1 MTNKQARDT
10 INVLRQTI
18 ERINDENRNSMS
30 IDISSVQNIINHWE
44 ETLDEVEVL
53 RETTKGINQCPDGI
67 NTYAEIKVMNEDMS
81 HRIAKALEILYDVD
95 PYNPDMFK
103 KVGLIKQV
111 LLGIKVKKYDKR
123 EMV

>member
-1 MTNKQARDT
+1 MTNEQAREM

-18 ERINDENRNSMS
+18 ERINDENRNIMS

-53 RETTKGINQCPDGI
+53 RETTKDINQCSDGI

-81 HRIAKALEILYDVD
+81 HRIAKALEILCDVD